1 MSASQAAWG
10 RRATPAG
17 LCCRSTVY
25 LSGEQGQSFNKKSI
39 FSAPLR
45 NLKIIQVI
53 FRQHLEPQT
62 EGSGVP
68 APTSLVPWPF
78 CSLPRQEKP
87 PEQTVLLLQNRGFGV
102 SKSPSQGRLAAWRAC
117 TGQGKALS
125 TTDGAGDLLVAWD
138 TSTRPSCCPSS
149 SPSSPSILSSR
160 HGGVGREPFQA
171 SYTHPFS
178 FSSPGRRPA
187 PSYSPKPSV
196 SFDPAWGCH
205 HAAGGA
211 ACC

>member
-102 SKSPSQGRLAAWRAC
+102 SKSPSQRRLAHRERA
-117 TGQGKALS
+117 QGRAKPSAPPMALG
-125 TTDGAGDLLVAWD
+125 TLWWPGTPAPGPVAA
-138 TSTRPSCCPSS
+138 PAAPLAPH
-149 SPSSPSILSSR
+149 PSSPAGMEGLVVSLSKPLTRIPS
-160 HGGVGREPFQA
+160 HFHLQA
-171 SYTHPFS
+171 GDQPHATVP
-178 FSSPGRRPA
+178 SPQ
-187 PSYSPKPSV
+187 
-196 SFDPAWGCH
+196 
-205 HAAGGA
+205 
-211 ACC
+211 